1 MKFDII
7 TIGESLVELSTD
19 EKLKDAECLH
29 KYFGGDAIACAV
41 SAKRLGSEVGFVT
54 KIGNDAF
61 KEFLLNAWKE
71 EGLDISQVGECDER
85 NGLYLIARPTY
96 NQKEF
101 AYYRKKIAP
110 SKLSVDD
117 INPDYIKNAK
127 IIYSSGVTQS
137 LSVSAREAVKKAFE
151 AAKDMQ
157 ILTSYD
163 PNYIPAL
170 SSFDDAKECLD
181 EVIPYV
187 DILFLSARHDLQLA
201 GIESVDTA
209 IKYFWDKGVST
220 VVIKS
225 GMEQGYYI
233 GYNGTISFTEFY
245 TNDVCDTT
253 CSGDAFNG
261 GFLHGI
267 THGCTPL
274 EASRLASV
282 VAGLQAKGI
291 GAIKSIPYHD
301 EVYSIFKGG

>member
-1 MKFDII
+1 MRFDII

-71 EGLDISQVGECDER
+71 EGLDISQVSECDER

-96 NQKEF
+96 NEKEF

-117 INPDYIKNAK
+117 INLDYIKNAK

-163 PNYIPAL
+163 PNHIPAL

-201 GIESVDTA
+201 GIESVDAA

-225 GMEQGYYI
+225 GLEQGYYI

-267 THGCTPL
+267 THGCTPI